1 MKINVGDK
9 ILMKKVEDL
18 PEKLKNDEENVKEF
32 KKFASKIC
40 TVSAILKSSPLIIEI
55 EEDEEVIKSAFMAS
69 LYFFEQPLSKKHHF
83 SEEYF
88 EKVNEDERTYSFGW
102 AIRNLK
108 KGRKVAR
115 KGWNGKELWLELQR
129 PDVNSK
135 MTLPYIYLNYPKGDK
150 YHDGCKVPWIASQ
163 TDMLSNDWFEVR

>member
-18 PEKLKNDEENVKEF
+18 PEELKKDEENK
-32 KKFASKIC
+32 
-40 TVSAILKSSPLIIEI
+40 
-55 EEDEEVIKSAFMAS
+55 
-69 LYFFEQPLSKKHHF
+69 
-83 SEEYF
+83 
-88 EKVNEDERTYSFGW
+88 DERTYSFGW

-108 KGRKVAR
+108 KGKKVAR

-129 PDVNSK
+129 PDDNSK

-150 YHDGCKVPWIASQ
+150 YYDGCKVPWIASQ